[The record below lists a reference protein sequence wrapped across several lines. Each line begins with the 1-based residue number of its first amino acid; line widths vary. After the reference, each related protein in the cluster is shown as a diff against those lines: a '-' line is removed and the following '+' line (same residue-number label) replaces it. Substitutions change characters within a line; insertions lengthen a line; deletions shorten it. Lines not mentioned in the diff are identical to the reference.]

1 MFDDL
6 PALAYR
12 EDFRFRGVLRGKH
25 VEFPI
30 EAIIVS
36 RWKYRHPSEITFS
49 FEYSKADQGRV
60 RSLFLSAEAVEFV
73 GIWEYHG
80 KGVLLQPPSS
90 RLLLT
95 SATSESAG
103 RMSGRVEEMVTNDAD
118 LPATPGWQRIVAW
131 ITPMPIAF
139 TQNSKWDAGPPF
151 EVPTRFGEFKLVRG
165 HEPERALV
173 EGVRAEVSV
182 PRVFMYLDLPADQ
195 RTPKVGDLMRGM
207 AEEIRGL
214 ELVLSFLSRRHVS
227 CYRVTVYSA
236 EPKDE
241 GPISEANRYVQSFA
255 TPGPPEELVE
265 ARAMKPDAIAGVLR
279 HLGQSPY
286 KEPIRH
292 TLNFLLSYWSSDY
305 AENQISAA
313 FTAFETIVNG
323 IGEVRGDS
331 KTLDDPTFEEL
342 QERLQASIKEFAKE
356 KGLDSS
362 TRKRLYEKLGEL
374 QRPAISPRA
383 AALVEEHEVSWR
395 DLWRV
400 ADVGSLDLQR
410 ELAQAYGRRSVLVH
424 AGRVEDYG
432 ALLSDAARV
441 HALAERLLFRLL
453 GAQPEW
459 LGPFAYRYV

>member
-1 MFDDL
+1 
-6 PALAYR
+6 
-12 EDFRFRGVLRGKH
+12 
-25 VEFPI
+25 
-30 EAIIVS
+30 
-36 RWKYRHPSEITFS
+36 
-49 FEYSKADQGRV
+49 
-60 RSLFLSAEAVEFV
+60 
-73 GIWEYHG
+73 
-80 KGVLLQPPSS
+80 
-90 RLLLT
+90 
-95 SATSESAG
+95 
-103 RMSGRVEEMVTNDAD
+103 MSGRVEEMVTNDAD
-118 LPATPGWQRIVAW
+118 LPATPGWQRIVAS

-151 EVPTRFGEFKLVRG
+151 EVPTRFGGFKLVLG
-165 HEPERALV
+165 HESERALV

-182 PRVFMYLDLPADQ
+182 PSVYMYSDLGVDQ
-195 RTPKVGDLMRGM
+195 RTAKVRDLMRGM
-207 AEEIRGL
+207 AEEIRDL

-227 CYRVTVYSA
+227 CYRVAVYSA
-236 EPKDE
+236 ESRSK
-241 GPISEANRYVQSFA
+241 GPFSEANRYVQSFSS
-255 TPGPPEELVE
+255 PEPPAELVE
-265 ARAMKPDAIAGVLR
+265 ARAMKPDAIAAVL
-279 HLGQSPY
+279 HHFPQSPY

-292 TLNFLLSYWSSDY
+292 TLNFLLSYWDSAY

-323 IGEVRGDS
+323 IAEARGDS
-331 KTLDDPTFEEL
+331 KTLADPTFEEL
-342 QERLQASIKEFAKE
+342 QEHLQGSIKAFAKE

-362 TRKRLYEKLGEL
+362 TRARLYGKLGEL

-383 AALVEEHEVSWR
+383 AALVEEYGVPWR